1 MKKKINIVLILV
13 VLGLWGTVGYKA
25 INQYFFPKNLIDIT
39 SVTYSGNAIKIAEKD
54 TFELKPIARD
64 PFLSRSLVVTE
75 KPKTIAVRTVHR
87 LSLPALPKEPKY
99 TAPFP
104 TINYYGYIKSTDK
117 KEELVLLKI
126 NSKLNKVRLN
136 DNIDGLIVKKIF
148 KDSIQVSYNGEI
160 KNVSK
165 RR

>member
-1 MKKKINIVLILV
+1 MKKNINIVLILV
-13 VLGLWGTVGYKA
+13 VLGLWGTVGYKT
-25 INQYFFPKNLIDIT
+25 INQYFFPKNQIDVT
-39 SVTYSGNAIKIAEKD
+39 SATYSGNTIKIAEKD

-75 KPKTIAVRTVHR
+75 KPKTIVVRTVR
-87 LSLPALPKEPKY
+87 PSQPTLPKEPKY

-117 KEELVLLKI
+117 KNELVLLKI

-136 DNIDGLIVKKIF
+136 DNIEGLIVKKIF

-160 KNVSK
+160 KSFRK
-165 RR
+165 K